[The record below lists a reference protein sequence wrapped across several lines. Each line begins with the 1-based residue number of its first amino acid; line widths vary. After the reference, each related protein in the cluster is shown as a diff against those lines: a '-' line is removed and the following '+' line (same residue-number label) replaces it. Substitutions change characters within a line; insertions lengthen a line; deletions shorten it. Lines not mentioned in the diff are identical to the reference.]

1 MRWDRLARVT
11 RVLFLSDAPTIGGSE
26 VYLREMLPRLR
37 GLGIEPEAAL
47 PALEGNR
54 PIREALAERGIAVH
68 AYADPAEIPLRHDL
82 YLTSTWYPHN
92 ALRLYRL
99 LPEPPVMLVHDQIE
113 VWYPLGLHRLY
124 RLGYRKLQVPNLQRA
139 RAVVTVSNWAA
150 RWLKEV
156 HGVRPE
162 VYGVPN
168 GVDTEKFR
176 PPLPGER
183 EALRQKLGLER
194 FTVLVPHRMSPEKNH
209 GPALLAARQTPE
221 VDYLFVG
228 VGELMGYWQKIA
240 RLLGLRNVHF
250 LGRRMDMP
258 ELYRA
263 ADAMLQP
270 TLGENLS
277 LVTLEAMASGLPV
290 VSSPIP
296 AQAELVE
303 DGVNGL
309 LVPARP
315 GPLARA
321 VRELAAD
328 AAQARRL
335 GEAARA
341 KALQHHTL
349 EACATVLAQILRKL
363 V

>member
-1 MRWDRLARVT
+1 M
-11 RVLFLSDAPTIGGSE
+11 IGGGE

-37 GLGIEPEAAL
+37 ALGLEPEAAL
-47 PALEGNR
+47 PKLEGNR
-54 PIREALAERGIAVH
+54 PIREALAEQGITVH
-68 AYADPAEIPLRHDL
+68 AYTDPAEIPKQHDL
-82 YLTSTWYPHN
+82 YLTSTWYPQN
-92 ALRLYRL
+92 ALRLHRL
-99 LPEPPVMLVHDQIE
+99 LPQPPVMLVHDQIE
-113 VWYPLGLHRLY
+113 IWYPLGLYRLY
-124 RLGYRKLQVPNLQRA
+124 RLGYRLLQVPNLQRS
-139 RAVVTVSNWAA
+139 RAVITVSHWAA
-150 RWLKEV
+150 RWLREV

-162 VYGVPN
+162 VFGVPN
-168 GVDTEKFR
+168 GVDPQKFR
-176 PPLPGER
+176 PALESER

-194 FTVLVPHRMSPEKNH
+194 FSVLVPHRMSPEKNH
-209 GPALLAARQTPE
+209 GPVLLAARQTPE

-228 VGELMGYWQKIA
+228 VGELMGIWQKTA
-240 RLLGLRNVHF
+240 RLLGLRNVRF

-290 VSSPIP
+290 ISSPIP

-315 GPLARA
+315 GSIARA

-328 AAQARRL
+328 PAKARRL
-335 GEAARA
+335 GQAARA
-341 KALQHHTL
+341 KVLQQHTL
-349 EACATVLAQILRKL
+349 ESTATLLAQILCKL

>member
-1 MRWDRLARVT
+1 M
-11 RVLFLSDAPTIGGSE
+11 IGGGE

-37 GLGIEPEAAL
+37 ALGLEPEAAL
-47 PALEGNR
+47 PKLEGNR
-54 PIREALAERGIAVH
+54 PIREALAEQGIVVH
-68 AYADPAEIPLRHDL
+68 AYTDPADIPKRHEL
-82 YLTSTWYPHN
+82 YIASTWYPQN
-92 ALRLYRL
+92 ALRFHRL
-99 LPEPPVMLVHDQIE
+99 LPQPPVMLIHDQIE
-113 VWYPLGLHRLY
+113 IWYPLGLYRLY
-124 RLGYRKLQVPNLQRA
+124 RLGYRLLQVPNLQRA

-156 HGVRPE
+156 HGVGPE
-162 VYGVPN
+162 VFGVPN
-168 GVDTEKFR
+168 GVDTQKFR

-183 EALRQKLGLER
+183 EALRRKLGLER
-194 FTVLVPHRMSPEKNH
+194 FSVLVPHRMSPEKNH
-209 GPALLAARQTPE
+209 GAVLLAARQTPE
-221 VDYLFVG
+221 VDYLLVG
-228 VGELMGYWQKIA
+228 VGELMGVWQKAA
-240 RLLGLRNVHF
+240 RLLGLTNVRF

-277 LVTLEAMASGLPV
+277 LVTLEAMSSSLPV
-290 VSSPIP
+290 ISSPIP
-296 AQAELVE
+296 AQSELIE

-315 GPLARA
+315 AHIARA

-328 AAQARRL
+328 PDKARCL
-335 GEAARA
+335 GEAGRS
-341 KALQHHTL
+341 KVLQQHTL
-349 EACATVLAQILRKL
+349 EATATLLAQILCKL

>member
-1 MRWDRLARVT
+1 M
-11 RVLFLSDAPTIGGSE
+11 IGGSE
-26 VYLREMLPRLR
+26 VYLREMLPRLHAL
-37 GLGIEPEAAL
+37 GLEPAAAL
-47 PALEGNR
+47 PKLEGNR
-54 PIREALAERGIAVH
+54 PIREALAERGIVVH
-68 AYADPAEIPLRHDL
+68 AYTAPAEIPKGYGL
-82 YLTSTWYPHN
+82 YVTSTWYPQN
-92 ALRLYRL
+92 ALRFHRL
-99 LPEPPVMLVHDQIE
+99 LPQPPVMLVHDQIE
-113 VWYPLGLHRLY
+113 IWYPLGLYRFY
-124 RLGYRKLQVPNLQRA
+124 RLGYRLLQVPNLQRA

-150 RWLKEV
+150 RWLREV

-194 FTVLVPHRMSPEKNH
+194 FSVLVPHRMSPEKNH
-209 GPALLAARQTPE
+209 GSVLLAARQTPE
-221 VDYLFVG
+221 VDYLLVG
-228 VGELMGYWQKIA
+228 VGELMGVWQKTA
-240 RLLGLRNVHF
+240 RLLGLTNVRF

-277 LVTLEAMASGLPV
+277 LVTLEAMSSGLPV
-290 VSSPIP
+290 ISSPIP
-296 AQAELVE
+296 AQAELIE

-309 LVPARP
+309 LVPAQP
-315 GPLARA
+315 GPIARA

-328 AAQARRL
+328 PAKARRL
-335 GEAARA
+335 GESARA
-341 KALQHHTL
+341 RVLQQHRL
-349 EACATVLAQILRKL
+349 EATATSLAQVLRKL
-363 V
+363 I